1 MGGSLVGEFSRHQMA
16 GHVEPSKIR
25 LACVTTHPIQ
35 YHAQWFR
42 ALAAHPQ
49 IDLEV
54 LYCHHATPGE
64 QSDAGFGVEFEWDVP
79 LLDGYKYR
87 LLENVAGKPSVG
99 SFRGLD
105 TPELYSLISAG
116 RYDAVFVN
124 GWHYKSAWQAIR
136 ACWKRKVPVMARSD
150 SHLHT
155 KRHLSKRLMKEIPY
169 RWFIAKLDACL
180 AVGSWSREYFLHY
193 GARPDRIFMVPHAA
207 RAVSDR
213 DVRSFEGQRQR
224 FRGQW
229 ELRASDTV
237 FVFSGKFIG
246 KKRPLDF
253 VRAIGEARRLNPRI
267 VGLMVGDGPL
277 RGECQ
282 RLARELDAPIR
293 FSGFLN
299 QSRIAEAYIAAD
311 ALVLPSD
318 GGETWGLVV
327 NEAMS
332 WGRPCLVS
340 DHVGCGPDLVFH
352 GETGMVFP
360 LGDVKALA
368 SHLADCAS
376 HTERLIS
383 MGKKAQERL
392 GSYSISAAVEGL
404 LQALSR
410 VGVRS

>member
-1 MGGSLVGEFSRHQMA
+1 MGSSFVREFSWRQMA
-16 GHVEPSKIR
+16 GHIEQSKIR

-42 ALAAHPQ
+42 ALAEHPQ

-54 LYCHHATPGE
+54 LYCHKATPGE
-64 QSDAGFGVEFEWDVP
+64 QSDAGFAVEFDWDVP
-79 LLDGYKYR
+79 LLDGYKHR
-87 LLENVAGKPSVG
+87 FLDNIARKPSVG
-99 SFRGLD
+99 SFGGLD
-105 TPELYSLISAG
+105 TPELGCLISAG

-155 KRHLSKRLMKEIPY
+155 RRHLGKRLMKEIPY

-180 AVGSWSREYFLHY
+180 AVGSWSKEYFLHY
-193 GARPDRIFMVPHAA
+193 GARPDRIFMVPHAVHA
-207 RAVSDR
+207 LSGR
-213 DVRSFEGQRQR
+213 DVRSLEGQRQR
-224 FRGQW
+224 FRSQW
-229 ELRASDTV
+229 ELRDGNIV

-253 VRAIGEARRLNPRI
+253 VRAIGEASRRNLRI

-277 RGECQ
+277 SDECQ
-282 RLARELDAPIR
+282 RLAHELDAPIH
-293 FSGFLN
+293 FTGFLN
-299 QSRIAEAYIAAD
+299 QSRIAEAYVAAD

-340 DHVGCGPDLVFH
+340 DHVGCGPDLVLP
-352 GETGMVFP
+352 GETGFVFP
-360 LGDVKALA
+360 LGDVQALA
-368 SHLADCAS
+368 FYLADCAS
-376 HTERLIS
+376 HPERLVS
-383 MGKKAQERL
+383 MGNKAQQRL
-392 GSYSISAAVEGL
+392 GGYSTDAAVEGL
-404 LQALSR
+404 LQALSH